1 MAVPPAGIAVAVP
14 VFPPKQFTFTC
25 EEVTVRAAAGWV
37 MVTEVL
43 AVQPLESVTVTV

>member
-1 MAVPPAGIAVAVP
+1 MPPAGIAVAVP
-14 VFPPKQFTFTC
+14 VLPAKQFTFTC
-25 EEVTVRAAAGWV
+25 EEVTVSSADGCV